1 MLVSSVWDIE
11 LLQKNRS
18 AKSQRR
24 GKAGRDAGG
33 MQRPVC
39 GRGKGVSGNTEVKK
53 ALENAEELAQP
64 DKRGLD
70 RCLEWKDAV
79 KAE

>member
-1 MLVSSVWDIE
+1 M
-11 LLQKNRS
+11 
-18 AKSQRR
+18 
-24 GKAGRDAGG
+24 
-33 MQRPVC
+33 
-39 GRGKGVSGNTEVKK
+39 EVKK